1 MSSHRRP
8 QFATLSRGSRL
19 AKIDCQHIRNF
30 SIIAHIDHG
39 KSTLADRLLEMT
51 GTVAKREHAR
61 ADCSTTWTWSA
72 QRGITIKAR
81 AVAMRYKHDGQDVR
95 AEPDR
100 HAGPRRFSLRS
111 LAQPGLLRRGGA
123 AGRCLPGRRG
133 PDRGQRLRGDGAR
146 PDDRAGAQQD
156 RPEARPARRS
166 ACTKWNRVLGID
178 PDGSAARAAA
188 RPGMGV
194 EELLRGHRRA
204 RAAADGR
211 SRRRRC
217 KRWCS
222 TRTTTSTAARSP
234 TCG

>member
-1 MSSHRRP
+1 MP
-8 QFATLSRGSRL
+8 
-19 AKIDCQHIRNF
+19 DNQHIRNF

-51 GTVAKREHAR
+51 GTVEKREMQEQLLDDMDLER
-61 ADCSTTWTWSA
+61 

-81 AVAMRYKHDGQDVR
+81 AVAMQYTHDGRGVR

-111 LAQPGLLRRGGA
+111 FAQPGLLRRGGA
-123 AGRCLPGRRG
+123 AGRCVSGRRG
-133 PDRGQRLRGDGAR
+133 PDGGQRLRGDGAR
-146 PDDRAGAQQD
+146 PDDHAGAQQD
-156 RPEARPARRS
+156 RSQARPGRRS
-166 ACTKWNRVLGID
+166 DARNGADAGASSPTKCLH
-178 PDGSAARAAA
+178 AAA
-188 RPGMGV
+188 RRASACD
-194 EELLRGHRRA
+194 ELLEADRRA
-204 RAAADGR
+204 HAAADGR

-222 TRTTTSTAARSP
+222 IRTTTSTAARSP